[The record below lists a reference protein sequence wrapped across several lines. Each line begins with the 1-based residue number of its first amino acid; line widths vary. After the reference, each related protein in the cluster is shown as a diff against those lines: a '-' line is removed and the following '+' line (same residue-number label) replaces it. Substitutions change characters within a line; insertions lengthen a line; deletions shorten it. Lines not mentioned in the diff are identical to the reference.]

1 MVTFLHGAAAMGCL
15 TAGLFFLKFWRE
27 THDRLF
33 LMFALAFWMLA
44 AERVVLG
51 LSITATE
58 WREYVYLVRLGAFC
72 VILYG
77 IVEKNRGR

>member
-33 LMFALAFWMLA
+33 LMFALAFWMIA

-51 LSITATE
+51 LSDGSDRMARI
-58 WREYVYLVRLGAFC
+58 RVSRPPGRVLPHPVR
-72 VILYG
+72 
-77 IVEKNRGR
+77 NR